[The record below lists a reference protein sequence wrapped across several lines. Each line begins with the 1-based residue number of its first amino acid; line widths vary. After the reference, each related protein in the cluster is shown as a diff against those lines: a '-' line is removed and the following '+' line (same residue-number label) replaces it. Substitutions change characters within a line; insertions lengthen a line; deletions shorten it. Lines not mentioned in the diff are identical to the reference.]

1 MNNPSIYDELDQA
14 IEAIISQP
22 QLPATEA
29 NPAVAELLSVAS
41 DLRQLP
47 RPDFK
52 LRLKTEL
59 GWVASGRPTSGQDRA
74 AAKNLTRTR
83 ERQMLASLFGTSYG
97 AYPVRH
103 ANFVASVA
111 LHAVAMVLIVGS
123 AFWFAHHVGPH
134 VEPQVNHVIVM
145 SEYIPNLPAHTQ
157 AHGGGGAGTADLLP
171 ASKGALPRSA
181 DDQKTPPL
189 VILENDHPRL
199 TAQPTVIGP
208 DLRVMQNN
216 QLGDPLSA
224 LTTPSNGSGVRS
236 GIGPGTGTGVGSGNG
251 PGHGPGSDGG
261 FGGDHFD
268 SGAGS
273 HLIAPRVIYDP
284 DPEYSP
290 EARAAKYQGSVLL
303 WAVIGPD
310 GVPRELRVARALGMG
325 LDEKALEAVRNWR
338 FQPATQDGHPVPVM
352 IEVEVSF
359 HLY

>member
-1 MNNPSIYDELDQA
+1 MNNFSIYDEVDQA
-14 IEAIISQP
+14 IEAMISQP
-22 QLPATEA
+22 ELPATQG
-29 NPAVAELLSVAS
+29 NPAVADLLLVAS

-47 RPDFK
+47 RPDFR
-52 LRLKTEL
+52 LRLRTEL
-59 GWVASGRPTSGQDRA
+59 EWVASGRPTSGQDRT
-74 AAKNLTRTR
+74 AAKNPAPAA
-83 ERQMLASLFGTSYG
+83 EKQMLASLFGISYG

-111 LHAVAMVLIVGS
+111 LHAVAMVLIIGS

-134 VEPQVNHVIVM
+134 VEPQVRHVIVM
-145 SEYIPNLPAHTQ
+145 SEYIPNGPAHTQ
-157 AHGGGGAGTADLLP
+157 AHGGGGAGIADLLP
-171 ASKGALPRSA
+171 PSTGALPRAA
-181 DDQKTPPL
+181 DDQKTPPIVVL
-189 VILENDHPRL
+189 QNQHPKL
-199 TAQPTVIGP
+199 TAEPTIIRP
-208 DLRVMQNN
+208 DMRVLQNN

-224 LTTPSNGSGVRS
+224 LTTPSNGPGVRS
-236 GIGPGTGTGVGSGNG
+236 GIGTGTGTGVGPGSGPGNG
-251 PGHGPGSDGG
+251 PGSGGG
-261 FGGDHFD
+261 FGGSHGF
-268 SGAGS
+268 GAGS
-273 HLIAPRVIYDP
+273 RLIAPRVIYDP

-325 LDEKALEAVRNWR
+325 LDEKALEAVRTWR

>member
-1 MNNPSIYDELDQA
+1 MNNLSTYDELDQA
-14 IEAIISQP
+14 IEAMTSQP
-22 QLPATEA
+22 ESPATEV
-29 NPAVAELLSVAS
+29 NPAIVELLSVAA
-41 DLRQLP
+41 DLHQLP
-47 RPDFK
+47 RPDFR

-59 GWVASGRPTSGQDRA
+59 EWVASGRPTSGQDRA
-74 AAKNLTRTR
+74 AAKNLVAAK
-83 ERQMLASLFGTSYG
+83 EKQMLASLFGTTYG

-103 ANFVASVA
+103 ANFVASAA
-111 LHAVAMVLIVGS
+111 LHAVAMVLIIGS
-123 AFWFAHHVGPH
+123 VFWFAHHGGPH
-134 VEPQVNHVIVM
+134 VEPQVRHVIVM
-145 SEYIPNLPAHTQ
+145 SEYIPNLPAHAQ
-157 AHGGGGAGTADLLP
+157 AHGGGGGGTADLLS

-181 DDQKTPPL
+181 EDQKTPPL
-189 VILENDHPRL
+189 VVVQNDHPRL
-199 TAQPTVIGP
+199 TAEPTVIGP
-208 DLRVMQNN
+208 DLRVVQNN
-216 QLGDPLSA
+216 HLGDPLSA
-224 LTTPSNGSGVRS
+224 LTTPSNGPGVRS
-236 GIGPGTGTGVGSGNG
+236 GIGPGTGTGVGPGNG
-251 PGHGPGSDGG
+251 AGHGPGSDGG
-261 FGGDHFD
+261 FGGGDYA

-284 DPEYSP
+284 DPEYSS